1 MADAVYKTD
10 DLIASDIDAYLDV
23 HQHKSLLRFITCG
36 SVDDGKSTLIGRLV
50 YDSKMIFEDQLAA
63 LVADSK
69 RVGTQGEE
77 IDFALLVDGLAAE
90 REQGITIDVA
100 YRFFATEKRKFIVA
114 DCPGHE
120 QYTRNMV
127 TGASTAD
134 LAVILIDARKG
145 VLVQTRRHSYL
156 AKLLGIKNIVLAVNK
171 MDLIDYDRDRYN
183 AICDDYRSF
192 AKSIGI
198 DDFACIP
205 ISGFKGD
212 NITDKSPNTPWFG
225 GDPLMAHLETVDLDV
240 TTDQVKPFR
249 LPVQWV
255 NRPNL
260 DFRGFS
266 GLIASGSVKPGDAI
280 RVLPSGKTSAISKIV
295 IMPLSPSPSG
305 VSPSLSPGQAKT
317 GETGLGWGVSAQDQD
332 TDSGRQSPPPA
343 PPLKGRGELDQA
355 VAGQSVTLCF
365 ADEIDCSRGDVIAS
379 ADAPPEVSDQFEAT
393 IVWMDD
399 DAMLVGRSYW
409 LKLGTQLVSATVQ
422 APKYTVNVN
431 TMEHMAAKTLDLNAI
446 GVAEITTEK
455 PIVFEPYAANR
466 ALGGFILIDKLTNRT
481 VGAGMLH
488 FSLRRAQN
496 VHWQATDVT
505 REAHAA
511 LKNQKAKV
519 LWFTGLSGS
528 GKSTIANEVEKS
540 LNLMN
545 RHTFLLDGDNVRHGL
560 NKDLG
565 FTEADRIENIRRVGE
580 VARLMADAGLIV
592 LTAFISPFR
601 AEREMVRN
609 MLPEGEFIEIF
620 VDTPLEVAEARDVK
634 GLYKKA
640 RSGALKNFTG
650 IDSPYEPPE
659 HPEIRVNTTAM
670 TPAEAAELI
679 IRAIMPLK

>member
-1 MADAVYKTD
+1 MSDTIHSPTDPIYRTDA
-10 DLIASDIDAYLDV
+10 LIAEDIDAYLET

-36 SVDDGKSTLIGRLV
+36 SVDDGKSTLIGRLL
-50 YDSKMIFEDQLAA
+50 YDSKMIFEDQLEA
-63 LVADSK
+63 LKSDSK
-69 RVGTQGEE
+69 RVGTQGQE

-156 AKLLGIKNIVLAVNK
+156 AKLIGIRNVVLAVNK
-171 MDLIDYDRDRYN
+171 MDLIDYDQARYE
-183 AICDDYRSF
+183 AIVADYTAF
-192 AKSIGI
+192 ATEIGLT
-198 DDFACIP
+198 DFHAMP
-205 ISGFKGD
+205 ISAFKGD
-212 NITDKSPNTPWFG
+212 NITAASSNTPWYTG
-225 GDPLMAHLETVDLDV
+225 KPLIEHLETVELDNEA
-240 TTDQVKPFR
+240 DQRKAFR

-266 GLIASGSVKPGDAI
+266 GLISTGSVKPGDAI
-280 RVLPSGKTSAISKIV
+280 RVLPSGKTSTITRIV
-295 IMPLSPSPSG
+295 TLDND
-305 VSPSLSPGQAKT
+305 L
-317 GETGLGWGVSAQDQD
+317 GE
-332 TDSGRQSPPPA
+332 
-343 PPLKGRGELDQA
+343 A
-355 VAGQSVTLCF
+355 VAGQSVTVCF
-365 ADEIDCSRGDVIAS
+365 ADEIDCSRGDVIAV

-393 IVWMDD
+393 LVWMDD
-399 DAMLVGRSYW
+399 AALHVGRSYW

-422 APKYTVNVN
+422 APKYVINVN
-431 TMEHMAAKTLDLNAI
+431 TLEHLAAKTLELNAI
-446 GVAEITTEK
+446 GVVELATDK
-455 PIVFEPYAANR
+455 PVVFEAYATSR
-466 ALGGFILIDKLTNRT
+466 TLGGFILIDKLTNRT

-496 VHWQATDVT
+496 VHWQATDIG
-505 REAHAA
+505 RDEHAS
-511 LKNQKAKV
+511 LKNQKPRV

-580 VARLMADAGLIV
+580 VAKLMADAGLIV

-601 AEREMVRN
+601 AERDMVRS

-640 RSGALKNFTG
+640 RSGQLKNFTG
-650 IDSPYEPPE
+650 IDSPYEAPDT
-659 HPEIRVNTTAM
+659 PEITVNTVAM
-670 TPAEAAELI
+670 TPQDAAEFI
-679 IRAIMPLK
+679 VRQIMPLK

>member
-1 MADAVYKTD
+1 MSDQAAIYQTD
-10 DLIASDIDAYLDV
+10 SLIAEDIDAYLET
-23 HQHKSLLRFITCG
+23 HQHKTMLRFITCG
-36 SVDDGKSTLIGRLV
+36 SVDDGKSTLIGRLL
-50 YDSKMIFEDQLAA
+50 YDSKMIFEDQLDA
-63 LVADSK
+63 LEADSK
-69 RVGTQGEE
+69 RVGTQGQE

-100 YRFFATEKRKFIVA
+100 YRFFNTEKRKFIVA

-156 AKLLGIKNIVLAVNK
+156 CHLLGIRNIVLAVNK
-171 MDLIDYDRDRYN
+171 MDLVDYSQAGFDEIV
-183 AICDDYRSF
+183 ADYTRF
-192 AKSIGI
+192 GASIGI
-198 DDFACIP
+198 TEFAAMP

-212 NITDKSPNTPWFG
+212 NIIGPSANTPWYTG
-225 GDPLMAHLETVDLDV
+225 PNLIEHLETVAVNSAVDAA
-240 TTDQVKPFR
+240 KPFR
-249 LPVQWV
+249 MPVQWV

-266 GLIASGSVKPGDAI
+266 GLIATGSVKKGDAI
-280 RVLPSGKTSAISKIV
+280 RVLPSGKTSTISRIV
-295 IMPLSPSPSG
+295 
-305 VSPSLSPGQAKT
+305 T
-317 GETGLGWGVSAQDQD
+317 
-332 TDSGRQSPPPA
+332 
-343 PPLKGRGELDQA
+343 LDGDIDEGI
-355 VAGQSVTLCF
+355 AGQSLTLCF
-365 ADEIDCSRGDVIAS
+365 DTEIDCSRGDVIAA
-379 ADAPPEVSDQFEAT
+379 ADNPPEAADQFET
-393 IVWMDD
+393 TMVWMADE
-399 DAMLVGRSYW
+399 ALVVGRSYW
-409 LKLGTQLVSATVQ
+409 LKLGTQTVSATVH

-431 TMEHMAAKTLDLNAI
+431 TMEHMAAKTLELNAI
-446 GVAEITTEK
+446 GVAEIATDK
-455 PIVFEPYAANR
+455 PIVFESYADNR
-466 ALGGFILIDKLTNRT
+466 TGPNRTLGGFILIDKITNAT

-496 VHWQATDVT
+496 VHWQPTDVT
-505 REAHAA
+505 RADHAS
-511 LKNQKAKV
+511 LKNQTPRV

-540 LNLMN
+540 LALMN

-580 VARLMADAGLIV
+580 VAKLMADAGLIV

-601 AEREMVRN
+601 AERDMVRA
-609 MLPEGEFIEIF
+609 MLQADGRGGEFIEIF

-640 RSGALKNFTG
+640 RAGALKNFTG
-650 IDSPYEPPE
+650 IDSPYEAPE
-659 HPEIRVNTTAM
+659 TPEITVNTVEM
-670 TPAEAAELI
+670 TPQQAAEFI
-679 IRAIMPLK
+679 VRQIMPLK

>member
-1 MADAVYKTD
+1 MTAATTEPVYVTET
-10 DLIASDIDAYLDV
+10 LIAEDIDAYLDQ
-23 HQHKSLLRFITCG
+23 HQHKTMLRFITCG
-36 SVDDGKSTLIGRLV
+36 SVDDGKSTLIGRLL
-50 YDSKMIFEDQLAA
+50 YDSKMIFEDQLDA
-63 LVADSK
+63 LEVDSK
-69 RVGTQGEE
+69 KVGTQGQE

-100 YRFFATEKRKFIVA
+100 YRFFNTEKRKFIVA

-156 AKLLGIKNIVLAVNK
+156 TKLLGIRNIVLAVNK
-171 MDLIDYDRDRYN
+171 MDLVDYSQAVFDR
-183 AICDDYRSF
+183 IVTDYTQF
-192 AKSIGI
+192 ATSIGI
-198 DDFACIP
+198 STFTAMP

-212 NITDKSPNTPWFG
+212 NIIGPSDNTPWYTG
-225 GDPLMAHLETVDLDV
+225 PNLIEHLETVEVNSAVDAG
-240 TTDQVKPFR
+240 KPFR
-249 LPVQWV
+249 MPVQWV

-266 GLIASGSVKPGDAI
+266 GLIATGSVKTGDAI
-280 RVLPSGKTSAISKIV
+280 RVLPSGKTSTISRIV
-295 IMPLSPSPSG
+295 MMPKAG
-305 VSPSLSPGQAKT
+305 GAD
-317 GETGLGWGVSAQDQD
+317 GDGDIDEGI
-332 TDSGRQSPPPA
+332 
-343 PPLKGRGELDQA
+343 
-355 VAGQSVTLCF
+355 AGQSLTLCF
-365 ADEIDCSRGDVIAS
+365 DTEIDCSRGDVIAA
-379 ADAPPEVSDQFEAT
+379 ADNPPEVSDQFET
-393 IVWMDD
+393 TMVWMADE
-399 DAMLVGRSYW
+399 ALHVGRAYW
-409 LKLGTQLVSATVQ
+409 LKLGTQTVSATVH

-431 TMEHMAAKTLDLNAI
+431 TMEHMAAKTLELNAI
-446 GVAEITTEK
+446 GVAEITTDK
-455 PIVFEPYAANR
+455 PIVFESYTDDRTGPNR
-466 ALGGFILIDKLTNRT
+466 TLGGFILIDKITNAT

-496 VHWQATDVT
+496 VHWQPTDVT
-505 REAHAA
+505 RTDHAA
-511 LKNQKAKV
+511 LKNQKPRV

-540 LNLMN
+540 LALMN

-580 VARLMADAGLIV
+580 VAKLMADAGLIV

-601 AEREMVRN
+601 AERDMVRG

-640 RSGALKNFTG
+640 RSGQLKNFTG
-650 IDSPYEPPE
+650 IDSPYEAPDK
-659 HPEIRVNTTAM
+659 PEITVNTVEMTAQ
-670 TPAEAAELI
+670 EAAEFI
-679 IRAIMPLK
+679 VRQIMPLK